1 MREFV
6 LRCVNAPARVLARL
20 LRRPGYTATI
30 VLSLALGIGAV
41 TSVFALV
48 HAVVLSA
55 LPFPDADALM
65 LVRQK
70 NATAVWNTSVADF
83 RGIQEHA
90 TAFESVAAMRQASAL
105 VGSGE
110 NNQWRSARWITAGFF
125 AVVGVQPSNGR
136 APTADEDRPG
146 TSNVVV
152 IGQAFAAQ
160 QFAGRTDPIGQSI
173 MIDGSPHT
181 VIGVMPAGFEQSP
194 LVGAEIWP
202 VMQLASPQRRGPFM
216 LSTLV
221 RLRDGVS
228 AQAAA
233 DDLATVSRRLF
244 PIWQQGFNDESARLS
259 AFAIK
264 DVVVAGAANF
274 LWTAMAAVVV
284 LLLIVLVNNTNLLLM
299 RMVQRAH
306 EQEVRAALGASRWR
320 IARISIGENFLLALL
335 GGIGGMLLASSLLA
349 GYRALGP
356 SLPRLAE
363 VQLSPAVLGFATLL
377 VLTCACMLAL
387 VPLLSGRRG
396 SVTMQLQTRA
406 ASTGGQS
413 RRFRDG
419 LVIVEFALALPLLV
433 AAGLLIDNLVRL
445 QHVDPGFDPDHVLTM
460 RVRLPERDYPDTP
473 TQLRLWNDAVSRL
486 GALPAVSALGLAG
499 VMPPTCG
506 CYNNFEIVGRPSP
519 DAVEPQAAWV
529 PVDAGYFAVTRLR
542 LLDGRLFDLRDTPES
557 DPVVV
562 VSDAWARRYVPG
574 ESAVGKQ
581 LFEGGDRSRPLT
593 IIGVVSDVRYDGLD
607 NPGVV
612 VFAPVSQGWSTQ
624 QLYVMAR
631 TTLKPISLAASFR
644 SVLQNLDHAL
654 VPTDVA
660 ALDARMTD
668 ALGNQRHWAT
678 VIAAFAGSA
687 LGLAAIGV
695 FAMLAYQ
702 VAQRQREIG
711 IRQSLGANS
720 RNIIRLVLW
729 RGLRCAVTGLLIGSL
744 IAIFLTRGMDAL
756 LSQVAHSDP
765 GAWIASW
772 LLLLGV
778 GALACWLPASRAA
791 KVHPLDALRQE

>member
-1 MREFV
+1 
-6 LRCVNAPARVLARL
+6 
-20 LRRPGYTATI
+20 
-30 VLSLALGIGAV
+30 
-41 TSVFALV
+41 
-48 HAVVLSA
+48 
-55 LPFPDADALM
+55 
-65 LVRQK
+65 
-70 NATAVWNTSVADF
+70 
-83 RGIQEHA
+83 
-90 TAFESVAAMRQASAL
+90 
-105 VGSGE
+105 
-110 NNQWRSARWITAGFF
+110 
-125 AVVGVQPSNGR
+125 
-136 APTADEDRPG
+136 
-146 TSNVVV
+146 
-152 IGQAFAAQ
+152 
-160 QFAGRTDPIGQSI
+160 

-460 RVRLPERDYPDTP
+460 RVRLPERD
-473 TQLRLWNDAVSRL
+473 SR
-486 GALPAVSALGLAG
+486 
-499 VMPPTCG
+499 
-506 CYNNFEIVGRPSP
+506 
-519 DAVEPQAAWV
+519 
-529 PVDAGYFAVTRLR
+529 
-542 LLDGRLFDLRDTPES
+542 S
-557 DPVVV
+557 DHQ
-562 VSDAWARRYVPG
+562 RRHR
-574 ESAVGKQ
+574 
-581 LFEGGDRSRPLT
+581 EGG
-593 IIGVVSDVRYDGLD
+593 GG
-607 NPGVV
+607 NG
-612 VFAPVSQGWSTQ
+612 
-624 QLYVMAR
+624 
-631 TTLKPISLAASFR
+631 R
-644 SVLQNLDHAL
+644 SVASDELRR
-654 VPTDVA
+654 P
-660 ALDARMTD
+660 
-668 ALGNQRHWAT
+668 
-678 VIAAFAGSA
+678 
-687 LGLAAIGV
+687 IGKGIGPR
-695 FAMLAYQ
+695 LN
-702 VAQRQREIG
+702 REP
-711 IRQSLGANS
+711 
-720 RNIIRLVLW
+720 
-729 RGLRCAVTGLLIGSL
+729 
-744 IAIFLTRGMDAL
+744 
-756 LSQVAHSDP
+756 SQV
-765 GAWIASW
+765 
-772 LLLLGV
+772 
-778 GALACWLPASRAA
+778 
-791 KVHPLDALRQE
+791 PLDVFRQCRG